1 MSQDNNIL
9 IAEDDEMI
17 RKIIEEVLGEEF
29 ELIFAEDGKSAL
41 EKAKLN
47 LPELI
52 LLDIMMPEMNGFEV
66 CKAMRKVDELNTSI
80 IIIVTAL
87 SDKDS
92 EKTGLKAGADDFL
105 TKPFNP
111 IELRTKVQL
120 MFRLRNRL
128 LGLS

>member
-1 MSQDNNIL
+1 MSKDNNIL

-52 LLDIMMPEMNGFEV
+52 ILDIMMPEMNGFEV

>member
-1 MSQDNNIL
+1 MSKDNNIL

>member
-1 MSQDNNIL
+1 MSKEKNIL

-29 ELIFAEDGKSAL
+29 ELIFASDGKSAL

-66 CKAMRKVDELNTSI
+66 CKAMRKIDELNTSI
-80 IIIVTAL
+80 IIMVTAL